1 VTAKLEGE
9 FAPVHANT
17 SGIDVKRLLRLA
29 TISLVTII
37 LSIPRSATCEE
48 VSLEEA
54 RAEYISPIQRIRNTW
69 EAWPPSREFKINLEY
84 RNYSYFHDES
94 RGDGRDS
101 MNEGRVRVEYDR
113 DVGDNTRAYVNALLQ
128 ADDAHFT
135 HGFMDDFEDDD
146 LKRNYFNLS
155 EAFLDIYFDDFDLRL
170 GKQMISW
177 GKADAANPTNN
188 INPSDFSN
196 LLDDDDIGVV
206 AVNLNYYWRDW
217 GLQLVGVP
225 GFTPTRLPPRGT
237 RFALLPDAPVSIEV
251 PGVPF
256 PLLIPVEDPE
266 LPSNTPE
273 NSQFGVRAKTTYR
286 GWDFSLSYYDGV
298 NDLPAAS
305 LRFGAGPFPVA
316 VVPVY
321 NRFRAMGTDFATT
334 VGRWGIHGEA
344 AQLVFDGEKEDSRIQ
359 YVIGCDY
366 KKSDILFD
374 HDLFVIFEYIGE
386 HVNHESE
393 SLDTGASLDSIFKS
407 AFATNVTYGFTEY
420 TKLEVVGIID
430 VYQGDDYYVQPQ
442 LVHEVTD
449 DLEITAGLDL
459 LGGPSGTFFGEFKD
473 NDRVFVKLK
482 YTF

>member
-1 VTAKLEGE
+1 
-9 FAPVHANT
+9 
-17 SGIDVKRLLRLA
+17 
-29 TISLVTII
+29 
-37 LSIPRSATCEE
+37 
-48 VSLEEA
+48 
-54 RAEYISPIQRIRNTW
+54 
-69 EAWPPSREFKINLEY
+69 
-84 RNYSYFHDES
+84 
-94 RGDGRDS
+94 
-101 MNEGRVRVEYDR
+101 
-113 DVGDNTRAYVNALLQ
+113 
-128 ADDAHFT
+128 
-135 HGFMDDFEDDD
+135 
-146 LKRNYFNLS
+146 
-155 EAFLDIYFDDFDLRL
+155 
-170 GKQMISW
+170 
-177 GKADAANPTNN
+177 
-188 INPSDFSN
+188 
-196 LLDDDDIGVV
+196 
-206 AVNLNYYWRDW
+206 
-217 GLQLVGVP
+217 
-225 GFTPTRLPPRGT
+225 
-237 RFALLPDAPVSIEV
+237 
-251 PGVPF
+251 
-256 PLLIPVEDPE
+256 
-266 LPSNTPE
+266 
-273 NSQFGVRAKTTYR
+273 
-286 GWDFSLSYYDGV
+286 
-298 NDLPAAS
+298 
-305 LRFGAGPFPVA
+305 
-316 VVPVY
+316 
-321 NRFRAMGTDFATT
+321 MGTDFATT